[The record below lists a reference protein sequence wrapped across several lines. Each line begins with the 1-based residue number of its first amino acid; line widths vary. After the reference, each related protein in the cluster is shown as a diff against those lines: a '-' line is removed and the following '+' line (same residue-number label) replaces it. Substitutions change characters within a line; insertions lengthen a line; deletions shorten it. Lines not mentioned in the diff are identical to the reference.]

1 MTQLQEM
8 SAEQQKVYQLI
19 ENHYRKN
26 RRTLLRTARR
36 MVGRLG
42 EDALQ
47 EAYCRACKY
56 WKSYDF
62 NRDFDNWIY
71 GLLKNATRQL
81 MNEERR
87 HGIVYKEEENFEGL
101 LLPSKIGNPE
111 KTRQLKELFL
121 KIQEEPEDRSY
132 ILRLSLVDGYTSK
145 EVAQIVPDFNE
156 NAINNIVYR
165 FRKENR
171 KEFR

>member
-1 MTQLQEM
+1 M
-8 SAEQQKVYQLI
+8 AG
-19 ENHYRKN
+19 N
-26 RRTLLRTARR
+26 
-36 MVGRLG
+36 LG

-47 EAYCRACKY
+47 EAYCRACQY

-62 NRDFDNWIY
+62 NRSFDAWIK
-71 GLLKNATRQL
+71 GLLRNAARHIL
-81 MNEERR
+81 NEEKR
-87 HGIVYKEEENFEGL
+87 HGFSFLEEGF

-121 KIQEEPEDRSY
+121 KIQEQPEDRSY
-132 ILRLSLVDGYTSK
+132 ILRLSLVDGYSSH
-145 EVAQIVPDFNE
+145 EIAQIVPENE
-156 NAINNIVYR
+156 NTINNMVYR